1 MNNPHIVHF
10 YGACLEPRICMAIE
24 YCARGSLYDLMND
37 EEFSFSWDKSLR
49 FAADIAAGVNALHT
63 WKPPILHRDIKSPNI
78 LITKQLKVKLGDFG
92 TARFDTED
100 NLKTL
105 AKMTGTYAYLAP
117 EVFYG
122 QKFTDKTDVWAAG
135 VIVWELIFRTIT
147 GKYQLPYAEHKLKRE
162 LQILYQVA
170 EKGTRPTVPESCPPE
185 LVKILNICLA
195 KEQNDRPSAAQL
207 NQELESLLKDFNGNV
222 EKWNQSIRVVR
233 F

>member
-1 MNNPHIVHF
+1 MKSNGKNLKFFFFKKKKYF
-10 YGACLEPRICMAIE
+10 Y
-24 YCARGSLYDLMND
+24 SQ
-37 EEFSFSWDKSLR
+37 
-49 FAADIAAGVNALHT
+49 
-63 WKPPILHRDIKSPNI
+63 SPNI
-78 LITKQLKVKLGDFG
+78 LINKQYQVKLCDFG

-122 QKFTDKTDVWAAG
+122 QKFTDKSDVWAVG
-135 VIVWELIFRTIT
+135 IIIWELVHRVIT

-170 EKGTRPTVPESCPPE
+170 EKNLRPTMPETCVPELQKLISA
-185 LVKILNICLA
+185 CLA
-195 KEQNDRPSAAQL
+195 KEQSERPTASQL
-207 NQELESLLKDFNGNV
+207 TQEVENLIKIFEKDQN
-222 EKWNQSIRVVR
+222 KWNSCIVI